1 MSDVLTSNIGE
12 FKASIDKIATA
23 FPLESEKRLTRVGNK
38 MKKMLK
44 TASPDSGRA
53 HRRKLNK
60 SWKSKAKGYSGETL
74 SVEIWSTAPHFHLVD
89 RGHKVVNPK
98 GVPIGFVQG
107 KHFLEKTAQEVEAT
121 VVPGEMDKFLDEIA
135 KQMG

>member
-1 MSDVLTSNIGE
+1 MGDVLTSNIEE
-12 FKASIDKIATA
+12 FRASIDKIANT
-23 FPLESEKRLTRVGNK
+23 FPLESEKRLTRIGNK

-44 TASPDSGRA
+44 ERSPDSGAA

-74 SVEIWSTAPHFHLVD
+74 SVEIWSNAPHFHLVD
-89 RGHKVVNPK
+89 RGHKLVNKK
-98 GVPIGFVQG
+98 GTAVGFVQG

-135 KQMG
+135 KKMG